1 MADGDGDPASVRRR
15 VLVVEDEILVAMEL
29 EALLRQEGWDVL
41 GPVRKVDAAL
51 VLIDRQRPD
60 MVLLDLNLQGET
72 TLPIA
77 AALQAQGV
85 PFVILSGYNRS
96 QVDAPELRD
105 APRLSKPIM
114 HHALIKLLATHLR

>member
-1 MADGDGDPASVRRR
+1 MSDGDGGPVSARRR

-41 GPVRKVDAAL
+41 GPVGRVDAAL
-51 VLIDRQRPD
+51 ALIDQQHPD
-60 MVLLDLNLQGET
+60 AALLDLNLHGET

-77 AALQAQGV
+77 AALKARGV

-96 QVDAPELRD
+96 QIDAPELRD
-105 APRLSKPIM
+105 APRMSKPIM
-114 HHALIKLLATHLR
+114 HHSLIRLLTIHLR